1 MLGAHSRVRCELM
14 LSFAIRLRPWA
25 RPTQA
30 LQKSSDQ
37 HEATLGDS
45 FHLQRVSLGA
55 YHRSASGGAVSG
67 HSPIASRCAKKAQRA
82 KRLGQSQS
90 RWAGLCP
97 HWAGKAAIPRA

>member
-1 MLGAHSRVRCELM
+1 M

-30 LQKSSDQ
+30 LQKLGDQ
-37 HEATLGDS
+37 QGEATLGAA

-55 YHRSASGGAVSG
+55 YHRAASGGAMSG
-67 HSPIASRCAKKAQRA
+67 HSPIASRCTKKAQRV
-82 KRLGQSQS
+82 KTLGQSQS